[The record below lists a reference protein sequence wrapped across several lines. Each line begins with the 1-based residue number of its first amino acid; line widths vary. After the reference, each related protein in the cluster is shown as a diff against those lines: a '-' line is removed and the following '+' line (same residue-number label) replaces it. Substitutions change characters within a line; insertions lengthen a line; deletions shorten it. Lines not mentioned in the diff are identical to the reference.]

1 MNHDPSFKFSEIKTK
16 VELLDTN
23 ILNNA
28 GDLNIFIAD
37 RFSEE
42 GFAVAYLDYRVLI
55 GTYNSTLNFFQN
67 ETIDPKYIQRLRVF
81 NKKSE
86 FFMWRIKPGSFK
98 GRIRRDEQEDS
109 ESVKAVDALQVL
121 WGTKKEHKDNGWSL
135 IYEDRGTAMIVPF
148 ESDKITINDKEK
160 RVKLLTRNYIQ
171 HNSLGQAGYIDSRFM
186 DIVPPHK

>member
-1 MNHDPSFKFSEIKTK
+1 MNHDPSFKLSEIKTK
-16 VELLDTN
+16 VEFLDTT

-28 GDLNIFIAD
+28 DDLSNVIAE

-42 GFAVAYLDYRVLI
+42 GFAIAYLDYRVLI
-55 GTYNSTLNFFQN
+55 GTYNSALGFFHN
-67 ETIDPKYIQRLRVF
+67 ETIDPKYIQILRVF

-86 FFMWRIKPGSFK
+86 IFMWKTKPGSFK
-98 GRIRRDEQEDS
+98 GRLRRDEQEDG
-109 ESVKAVDALQVL
+109 ERVKAVDALQVL

-148 ESDKITINDKEK
+148 DSDKITINDKEK
-160 RVKLLTRNYIQ
+160 RVKLHTRNYIQ
-171 HNSLGQAGYIDSRFM
+171 HNSLGQAGYIDSRLM